1 MGNAAFFDNSLYNK
15 GKIMRDD
22 YKKYGQYRI
31 AALLLSVPYGLGFL
45 WFYDV
50 SSGTLANVFFASTP
64 VALFLSSLTIDS
76 FLKVTIFRRSM
87 IVVKIV
93 GGISC
98 IFSMV
103 EDLTLP
109 HYPDFPAFILRVA
122 VLFVLVKLLRR
133 AWQYE
138 PWLNASTNIPQQ

>member
-1 MGNAAFFDNSLYNK
+1 MRHFLTTAYCK
-15 GKIMRDD
+15 GKIMKDD

-45 WFYDV
+45 WFYDA

-64 VALFLSSLTIDS
+64 VALFLGSLTIDS

-87 IVVKIV
+87 IVLKIV

-98 IFSMV
+98 LFSMV

-133 AWQYE
+133 AWEYE
-138 PWLNASTNIPQQ
+138 PWLHASTKMSQQ